1 MAFKMKPFSG
11 FKKDGFVTRGRKKH
25 ARSIRKG
32 VGNITDKGKVE
43 THRMTSD
50 IKGNPTGRYKVWPS
64 ITFDK
69 QGNKKQQTAQE
80 AYKAGEMYEFKS
92 KKKAQKFAYGSW
104 KKGKNKKEAM
114 KQYKADKKRGL
125 I

>member
-1 MAFKMKPFSG
+1 MAFKMKGFSG
-11 FKKDGFVTRGRKKH
+11 FKKDNFITRGRKKH

-32 VGNITDKGKVE
+32 VGNITDDGKIE

-64 ITFDK
+64 ITFDE

-80 AYKAGEMYEFKS
+80 AYKAGEVYE
-92 KKKAQKFAYGSW
+92 
-104 KKGKNKKEAM
+104 
-114 KQYKADKKRGL
+114 
-125 I
+125 